1 MGKGKALV
9 TIKVWKGDINKALKK
24 FKRGVIESGHIF
36 ELKERQQFTK
46 PTTKRRKKKQEAIRN
61 AKFERM
67 KEDTY
72 EPPTKG
78 KKKKR

>member
-1 MGKGKALV
+1 MGKAKV

-24 FKRGVIESGHIF
+24 FKRGVIESGHIA

-46 PTTKRRKKKQEAIRN
+46 PTTERRKKKQDAIRN

-72 EPPTKG
+72 EAPTKG
-78 KKKKR
+78 KKNKR

>member
-1 MGKGKALV
+1 MGKGKSLV
-9 TIKVWKGDINKALKK
+9 TIKVRNGDINRALKK
-24 FKRGVIESGHIF
+24 FKRAVIESGHIF

-46 PTTKRRKKKQEAIRN
+46 PTTERRKQKQEAIRN

>member
-1 MGKGKALV
+1 MSKGKALV

-24 FKRGVIESGHIF
+24 FKRGVIESGHIL

-46 PTTKRRKKKQEAIRN
+46 PTTERRKKKQEAIRN

-72 EPPTKG
+72 ESPTKG

>member
-1 MGKGKALV
+1 MSKARV

-24 FKRGVIESGHIF
+24 FKRGVIESGHIL
-36 ELKERQQFTK
+36 ELKERKEYIK
-46 PTTKRRKKKQEAIRN
+46 PTTKRRKKKMEAIRN

-72 EPPTKG
+72 EAPTKG

>member
-1 MGKGKALV
+1 MGKGKSLV
-9 TIKVWKGDINKALKK
+9 TIKVRNGDINRALKK
-24 FKRGVIESGHIF
+24 FKRAVIESGHIF

-46 PTTKRRKKKQEAIRN
+46 PTTERRKQKQEAIRK
-61 AKFERM
+61 AKFDRM

>member
-1 MGKGKALV
+1 MSKGKALV
-9 TIKVWKGDINKALKK
+9 TVKVRNGDINKALKT
-24 FKRGVIESGHIF
+24 FKRSVIQSGHIL

-46 PTTKRRKKKQEAIRN
+46 PTVKRRKQKMEAIRK

-72 EPPTKG
+72 EAPIKG
-78 KKKKR
+78 KKNKR

>member
-1 MGKGKALV
+1 MGKAKV

-24 FKRGVIESGHIF
+24 FKRGVIESGHIA

-46 PTTKRRKKKQEAIRN
+46 PTTERRKKKQEAIRN

-72 EPPTKG
+72 EAPKTG
-78 KKKKR
+78 KKNKR

>member
-1 MGKGKALV
+1 MSKGKSLV
-9 TIKVWKGDINKALKK
+9 TIKVWKGDINRALKK

-36 ELKERQQFTK
+36 ELKERQQYTK

>member
-24 FKRGVIESGHIF
+24 FKRGVIESGHIA

-46 PTTKRRKKKQEAIRN
+46 PTTERRKKKQEAIRN

-72 EPPTKG
+72 EAPKKG
-78 KKKKR
+78 KKNKR

>member
-1 MGKGKALV
+1 MGKAKV

-24 FKRGVIESGHIF
+24 FKRGVIESGHIL
-36 ELKERQQFTK
+36 ELKERKEFTK
-46 PTTKRRKKKQEAIRN
+46 PTTKRRKQKQEAIRN

-72 EPPTKG
+72 EAPKKG
-78 KKKKR
+78 KKNKR

>member
-1 MGKGKALV
+1 MGKGKSLV
-9 TIKVWKGDINKALKK
+9 TIKVRNGDINRALKK
-24 FKRGVIESGHIF
+24 FKRAVIESGHIF

-46 PTTKRRKKKQEAIRN
+46 PTTERRKQKQEAIRK
-61 AKFERM
+61 AKFDRM

-72 EPPTKG
+72 EAPTKG

>member
-36 ELKERQQFTK
+36 ELKERQQYTK
-46 PTTKRRKKKQEAIRN
+46 PTTKRRKQKQEAIRN

-72 EPPTKG
+72 EAPKKG
-78 KKKKR
+78 KKQR

>member
-1 MGKGKALV
+1 MGKAKV

-24 FKRGVIESGHIF
+24 FKRGVIESGHIA

-46 PTTKRRKKKQEAIRN
+46 PTTERRKKKQEAIRN

-72 EPPTKG
+72 EAPKKG
-78 KKKKR
+78 KKNKR